1 MVASPNQIP
10 VEQCQR
16 SALEILDA
24 EIRAL
29 EGLRSR
35 VDGPFCEAVA
45 RVLAAKGRV
54 VTTGMGKAGIIA
66 IKVSATLASTGT
78 PSYFL
83 HPAEAIHGDLGRL
96 VEGDLLL
103 AFSKSGQ
110 TAEVLRLVPQLKA
123 LGVELIAMTESQ
135 DSPLGRHADIV
146 LELGPIDEAGQH
158 GLAPTASTIAMLAM
172 GDMLAM
178 VVQEG
183 RDFGKRDFARFHPGG
198 SLGRSLMKVEECM
211 RKGEQLPTIGD
222 DVGVS
227 EAIVRMTN
235 TPGRPGAVII
245 VDQRGHLQGL
255 FTDGDL
261 RRQLESGGSG
271 ILERH
276 IAEVMTY
283 SPKRAYADQL
293 VAEALSVLRA
303 HRIDQLPVVASEE
316 DPRVVGLI
324 DVQDTLDLKF

>member
-1 MVASPNQIP
+1 MAGSPREIP
-10 VEQCQR
+10 HEQCER
-16 SALEILDA
+16 SALEILDT

-29 EGLRSR
+29 EGLRGR
-35 VDGPFCEAVA
+35 IDGPFSTAVA
-45 RVLAAKGRV
+45 HVLAVTGRV

-66 IKVSATLASTGT
+66 TKVSATLASTGT

-103 AFSKSGQ
+103 AFSKSGE
-110 TAEVLRLVPQLKA
+110 TGELLRLVPQLKA
-123 LGVELIAMTESQ
+123 LGVDLIAITESK
-135 DSPLGRHADIV
+135 DSSLGRFADIV
-146 LELGPIDEAGQH
+146 LELGPIDEAGPH

-172 GDMLAM
+172 GDMLSM

-183 RDFGKRDFARFHPGG
+183 RDFGQRDFARFHPGG
-198 SLGRSLMKVEECM
+198 SLGRSLMKVSECM
-211 RKGEQLPTIGD
+211 RSGEQLPTISD
-222 DVGVS
+222 DVGVRD
-227 EAIVRMTN
+227 ALVRMTN
-235 TPGRPGAVII
+235 TPGRPGAVVV
-245 VDQRGHLQGL
+245 VDSSGHLQGL

-271 ILERH
+271 VLDRG
-276 IAEVMTY
+276 IADVMTR
-283 SPKRAYADQL
+283 SPKRARADQL
-293 VAEALSVLRA
+293 AAEALSVLREY
-303 HRIDQLPVVASEE
+303 RIDQLPVIVSEE